1 MGDLTQLTPELENK
15 IAHIEILPIIVMG
28 EESRAGI
35 VEMIKEVKSMKS
47 KIVAFFKDSKD
58 SAYKT
63 WKAVC
68 SNEKTFTD
76 RLDQVEKSA
85 KQAVLKYD
93 NEQEAIRRKEQMRL
107 QAIEDARAARERERL
122 EKRAETLKTP
132 ELKEAALAEADS
144 IIAPVVQIE
153 EKTKSEGVS
162 TRKTWK
168 ARVTDI
174 SLVPRAYMVVNQQAL
189 DALAKATKGS
199 VQLPGVDFY
208 EDSTLAVKF

>member
-1 MGDLTQLTPELENK
+1 MGDLEKLSPELENK
-15 IAHIEILPIIVMG
+15 ISNIEILPILVMG
-28 EESRAGI
+28 PESRDGV
-35 VEMIKEVKSMKS
+35 VEMVKEVKSMKS
-47 KIVAFFKDSKD
+47 KIVAFFAVSKD

-63 WKAVC
+63 WKAIC

-76 RLDQVEKSA
+76 RLDAVEANA
-85 KQAVLKYD
+85 KRAILKYD
-93 NEQEAIRRKEQMRL
+93 NEQAAERRKEQMRL
-107 QAIEDARAARERERL
+107 QAIEDARVARERERL

-132 ELKEAALAEADS
+132 ELKEAARAEAES

-153 EKTKSEGVS
+153 EQTKSEGVS

-168 ARVTDI
+168 AKVVDV

-199 VQLPGVDFY
+199 MALPGVEFY
-208 EDSTLAVKF
+208 EESSLAVKF

>member
-1 MGDLTQLTPELENK
+1 MGETQLTPELENK
-15 IAHIEILPIIVMG
+15 IANIEILPILVMG
-28 EESRAGI
+28 QQSRDDV

-47 KIVAFFKDSKD
+47 KIVAFFAVSKD

-63 WKAVC
+63 WKAIC

-76 RLDQVEKSA
+76 RLDAVEKNA
-85 KQAVLKYD
+85 KTAILKYD
-93 NEQEAIRRKEQMRL
+93 NEQEAERRKEQLRL
-107 QAIEDARAARERERL
+107 QAIEDARVAREKERL
-122 EKRAETLKTP
+122 EKRAATLKTP
-132 ELKEAALAEADS
+132 ELKEAALAEADA

-199 VQLPGVDFY
+199 MALPGVEFY
-208 EDSTLAVKF
+208 EDSSLTVKF

>member
-1 MGDLTQLTPELENK
+1 
-15 IAHIEILPIIVMG
+15 
-28 EESRAGI
+28 
-35 VEMIKEVKSMKS
+35 MIKEVKSMKS
-47 KIVAFFKDSKD
+47 KIVAFFAVSKD

-63 WKAVC
+63 WKAIC

-76 RLDQVEKSA
+76 RLDAVEKNA
-85 KQAVLKYD
+85 KTAILKYD
-93 NEQEAIRRKEQMRL
+93 NEQEAERRKEQLRL
-107 QAIEDARAARERERL
+107 QAIEDARVAREKERL
-122 EKRAETLKTP
+122 EKRAATLKTP
-132 ELKEAALAEADS
+132 ELKEAALAEADA

-199 VQLPGVDFY
+199 MALPGVEFY
-208 EDSTLAVKF
+208 EDSSLTVKF